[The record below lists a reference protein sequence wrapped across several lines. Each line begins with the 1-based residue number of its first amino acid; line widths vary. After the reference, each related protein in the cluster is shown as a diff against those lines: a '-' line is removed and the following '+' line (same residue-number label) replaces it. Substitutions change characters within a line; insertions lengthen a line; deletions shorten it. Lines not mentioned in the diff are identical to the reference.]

1 MKSTSD
7 IKPNEYTF
15 ERYPL
20 GGYILWLRE
29 NFREVT
35 EPDEMG
41 EPHTSWVYDE
51 YTMLVPSPLTD
62 NLIEQHFDE
71 YLAEACAKEA
81 SSIDSRLIAAESAI
95 TDIAE
100 MLGEILND

>member
-1 MKSTSD
+1 MKSMSD
-7 IKPNEYTF
+7 IKQPKYTF
-15 ERYPL
+15 ERYPI

-35 EPDEMG
+35 KSDEMG

-51 YTMLVPSPLTD
+51 YTILMPSPLTD
-62 NLIEQHFDE
+62 GFIEQHFDE
-71 YLAEACAKEA
+71 YISEARAKEA
-81 SSIDSRLIAAESAI
+81 SNVDDRLTAAEAAV

-100 MLGEILND
+100 ILGEILNG

>member
-7 IKPNEYTF
+7 IKQPKFTF
-15 ERYPL
+15 QRYPR

-29 NFREVT
+29 NFREIT

-51 YTMLVPSPLTD
+51 YTTLVPSPLTND
-62 NLIEQHFDE
+62 FIEQHFDE
-71 YLAEACAKEA
+71 YLAEAKRNEA
-81 SSIDSRLIAAESAI
+81 MKTDKRLTSLEGAVNDLASL
-95 TDIAE
+95 
-100 MLGEILND
+100 LGGVIG

>member
-29 NFREVT
+29 NFREIT

-51 YTMLVPSPLTD
+51 YTMLIPQTLSD
-62 NLIEQHFDE
+62 DFIEQHFDE
-71 YLAEACAKEA
+71 YIAEAKRDEAMKTNKRLSTLEGAVNDLAK
-81 SSIDSRLIAAESAI
+81 LI
-95 TDIAE
+95 
-100 MLGEILND
+100 GGVVG

>member
-29 NFREVT
+29 NFREIA
-35 EPDEMG
+35 EPDETG
-41 EPHTSWVYDE
+41 EPHTSWIYDE
-51 YTMLVPSPLTD
+51 YAMLFSSELSNNFIERHFEDYLVEAKRDETMKTDKRLTSLEGAVND
-62 NLIEQHFDE
+62 LAKLI
-71 YLAEACAKEA
+71 
-81 SSIDSRLIAAESAI
+81 
-95 TDIAE
+95 
-100 MLGEILND
+100 GGVVG

>member
-41 EPHTSWVYDE
+41 ELHTSWVYDE
-51 YTMLVPSPLTD
+51 YTMLMPTPLHD
-62 NLIEQHFDE
+62 EFIEQHFDE
-71 YLAEACAKEA
+71 YIAEAKRDEAMKTNKRLTSLEGAVNDLAK
-81 SSIDSRLIAAESAI
+81 LI
-95 TDIAE
+95 
-100 MLGEILND
+100 GGVVG

>member
-7 IKPNEYTF
+7 IKQPEYMF

-29 NFREVT
+29 NFREIT

-51 YTMLVPSPLTD
+51 YTMLILSPLTD
-62 NLIEQHFDE
+62 EFIEQHFDE
-71 YLAEACAKEA
+71 YLAEAKRNEAMKADKRLTSLEGAVNDLAK
-81 SSIDSRLIAAESAI
+81 LIGGVI
-95 TDIAE
+95 
-100 MLGEILND
+100 G

>member
-7 IKPNEYTF
+7 IKPNYYTF

-29 NFREVT
+29 NFREIAK
-35 EPDEMG
+35 PDEMG

-51 YTMLVPSPLTD
+51 YTMRMPSPLT
-62 NLIEQHFDE
+62 NEFIEQHFDE
-71 YLAEACAKEA
+71 YLAEAKRDEAMKTDNRLASLEGAVNDLAK
-81 SSIDSRLIAAESAI
+81 LI
-95 TDIAE
+95 
-100 MLGEILND
+100 GGVVG

>member
-7 IKPNEYTF
+7 IKQPKFAF

-29 NFREVT
+29 NFREIT

-51 YTMLVPSPLTD
+51 YTMLIPQTLSD
-62 NLIEQHFDE
+62 DFIEQHFDE
-71 YLAEACAKEA
+71 YIAEAKRDEAMKTNKRLTSLEGAVSDLAK
-81 SSIDSRLIAAESAI
+81 LI
-95 TDIAE
+95 
-100 MLGEILND
+100 GGVVG

>member
-7 IKPNEYTF
+7 IKQPKYTF

-51 YTMLVPSPLTD
+51 YTILIPSPLTD
-62 NLIEQHFDE
+62 GFIEQHFDE
-71 YLAEACAKEA
+71 YLAEAKRAEA
-81 SSIDSRLIAAESAI
+81 MKTDKRLSSLESA
-95 TDIAE
+95 A
-100 MLGEILND
+100 NDLASLIGGVIG

>member
-1 MKSTSD
+1 MKSMSNT
-7 IKPNEYTF
+7 KPNKFTF

-35 EPDEMG
+35 ETDEMG

-51 YTMLVPSPLTD
+51 YTILMPSPLTD
-62 NLIEQHFDE
+62 GFIEQHFDE
-71 YLAEACAKEA
+71 YLAEARAQEA
-81 SSIDSRLIAAESAI
+81 SNIEDRLTAAESAI

-100 MLGEILND
+100 MLGEIIG

>member
-7 IKPNEYTF
+7 IKPNHCTF
-15 ERYPL
+15 EHYPL

-29 NFREVT
+29 NFREIT
-35 EPDEMG
+35 EPDEKMS

-51 YTMLVPSPLTD
+51 YTMLVPTPLTD
-62 NLIEQHFDE
+62 EFIEEHFDE
-71 YLAEACAKEA
+71 YVSEARAKEA
-81 SSIDSRLIAAESAI
+81 SNIDDRLTAAEAAI

-100 MLGEILND
+100 MLGEITG

>member
-29 NFREVT
+29 NFREIT
-35 EPDEMG
+35 EPDKVG
-41 EPHTSWVYDE
+41 EPHASWVYDE
-51 YTMLVPSPLTD
+51 YTMLIPSPLTD
-62 NLIEQHFDE
+62 EFIEQHFDE
-71 YLAEACAKEA
+71 YLAEAKRAEAMKTDKRLTSLECAVNDLVK
-81 SSIDSRLIAAESAI
+81 LIGGVI
-95 TDIAE
+95 
-100 MLGEILND
+100 G

>member
-7 IKPNEYTF
+7 TKQPKFTF

-29 NFREVT
+29 NFRKIT
-35 EPDEMG
+35 EPDEQG
-41 EPHTSWVYDE
+41 EPHTMWAYDE
-51 YTMLVPSPLTD
+51 YTILMPSPLTD
-62 NLIEQHFDE
+62 GFIEHHFEE
-71 YLAEACAKEA
+71 YLTEARAKEA
-81 SSIDSRLIAAESAI
+81 SNIDNRLTAAESAI

-100 MLGEILND
+100 MLGEIIG

>member
-1 MKSTSD
+1 MKSTSG
-7 IKPNEYTF
+7 IKPNKYTF

-35 EPDEMG
+35 DTDEQG
-41 EPHTSWVYDE
+41 EPHTAWVYDE
-51 YTMLVPSPLTD
+51 YTILMSSPLTD
-62 NLIEQHFDE
+62 DFIEQHFNE
-71 YLAEACAKEA
+71 FISEARAKEA
-81 SSIDSRLIAAESAI
+81 SNIDDRLTAAESAI

-100 MLGEILND
+100 ILGEILNG

>member
-1 MKSTSD
+1 MKSTSG

-29 NFREVT
+29 SFHEIT

-41 EPHTSWVYDE
+41 EPHTLWVYDE
-51 YTMLVPSPLTD
+51 YTMLVPTPLTD
-62 NLIEQHFDE
+62 EFIEQHFDE
-71 YLAEACAKEA
+71 YLAEAKRDEAMKTDKRLTSLEGAVNDLAK
-81 SSIDSRLIAAESAI
+81 LIGGVA
-95 TDIAE
+95 
-100 MLGEILND
+100 G